1 MYTPMR
7 AAESWKSNW
16 NGLVNTLSPARWMGW
31 MGWNLEDRPGWWLL
45 MSDRFQGE
53 LGVNSAPCVGPC
65 IQRVLWLEQEEH
77 CLSGKNY
84 VVVALSETVKHV
96 DKIPAIT

>member
-1 MYTPMR
+1 M
-7 AAESWKSNW
+7 
-16 NGLVNTLSPARWMGW
+16 NTR
-31 MGWNLEDRPGWWLL
+31 RPVLDPGVEPR
-45 MSDRFQGE
+45 SQGFQGE
-53 LGVNSAPCVGPC
+53 LWVNSAPCVGPC

-77 CLSGKNY
+77 CLSGKNH